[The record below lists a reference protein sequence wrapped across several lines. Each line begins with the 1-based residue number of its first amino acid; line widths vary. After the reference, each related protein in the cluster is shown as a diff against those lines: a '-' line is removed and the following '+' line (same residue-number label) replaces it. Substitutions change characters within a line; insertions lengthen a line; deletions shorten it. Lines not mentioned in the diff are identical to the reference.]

1 VSRAAVVLLAATV
14 LGSCKGGES
23 DCSPT
28 DAACAAANVASIV
41 VSSPIDSIL
50 VLGSTTQLEAEPRD
64 AGGSVL
70 SATVTWS
77 SSDQTVANVSGSGL
91 VNGLVVG
98 EALMTATVGATS
110 TSYPMR
116 VVDADLPAFTAVL
129 GDPFLTALSGALGGS
144 VATALSAVVDQCED
158 AVLEAYVLA
167 AEACL
172 NDAVGLSSA
181 NGNDEAL
188 LGVLDLFF
196 DYSRGFLDL
205 GR

>member
-1 VSRAAVVLLAATV
+1 MT
-14 LGSCKGGES
+14 
-23 DCSPT
+23 
-28 DAACAAANVASIV
+28 ANV
-41 VSSPIDSIL
+41 
-50 VLGSTTQLEAEPRD
+50 G
-64 AGGSVL
+64 
-70 SATVTWS
+70 ATVT
-77 SSDQTVANVSGSGL
+77 Q
-91 VNGLVVG
+91 
-98 EALMTATVGATS
+98 
-110 TSYPMR
+110 YPMR
-116 VVDADLPAFTAVL
+116 VVDADLSGFATVL
-129 GDPFLTALSGALGGS
+129 GDPFLTAMSAALGGS
-144 VATALSAVVDQCED
+144 VSTALGAVVDRCED